1 MHLSQKSLC
10 SLMVSTQ
17 KSDKFL
23 SACKSKSLGLKYFL
37 QERLRI
43 LLVIS
48 QEGYLSFLRTK
59 ISLGNFPL
67 RKEKVQT
74 GLELKEKACPLW
86 LSLKFGFMREGKVDL
101 GASFMLLILAHQD
114 VKKVRNSEQRL
125 CHEQKLQLK

>member
-1 MHLSQKSLC
+1 
-10 SLMVSTQ
+10 MVSTQ

-23 SACKSKSLGLKYFL
+23 SACKSKSLGLKYCL
-37 QERLRI
+37 QERLRSP
-43 LLVIS
+43 LVIS

-74 GLELKEKACPLW
+74 GLELKEKKACPLW
-86 LSLKFGFMREGKVDL
+86 LSLEFGFKREGKVDL
-101 GASFMLLILAHQD
+101 GTSFMLLILAHQD

-125 CHEQKLQLK
+125 CHEQKL